1 MRGVK
6 MRGTVARKLRKY
18 AKRNWMEYVQAIA
31 EWPFSARWR
40 FAWQIVFHA
49 KKWRKKANG

>member
-1 MRGVK
+1 